1 MTEILK
7 QSTREGEL
15 LKVQSRD
22 GTRIACSITG
32 QGPPLVLVHGGFADH
47 SRWGPV
53 IPALSERFTV
63 YSVDRRGRG
72 ESGDSKE
79 YSIEREFEDIAAV
92 VDSIPAPVN
101 LLGHSYGGR
110 CCLEAAL
117 RTRNIRK
124 LILYEPAGGGALP
137 TMLIARIQTYV
148 EAGDRERAV
157 LTFMT
162 EGLRM
167 PSEQIEKARSLPS
180 WKARLA
186 AVHTVPRE
194 LDAVKLYVF
203 SPGRFANFDIPT
215 LVLTGSESPSF
226 IKEATKAVHEALQNS
241 RIVVMAG
248 EGHAAGGLP
257 GPGAQIFA
265 TEVIKFLV
273 TSNGEA

>member
-7 QSTREGEL
+7 QSTREEL
-15 LKVQSRD
+15 LKVQSKD
-22 GTRIACSITG
+22 GTWIACWITG
-32 QGPPLVLVHGGFADH
+32 QGPPLILVHGGFADH

-63 YSVDRRGRG
+63 YAVDRRGRG

-79 YSIEREFEDIAAV
+79 YSIEREFEDITAV
-92 VDSIPAPVN
+92 VDSIPGPVN
-101 LLGHSYGGR
+101 LLGHSFGGR

-137 TMLIARIQTYV
+137 NSLFARIRAYV

-167 PSEQIEKARSLPS
+167 PPEQVKKARSLPS

-186 AVHTVPRE
+186 AVQTIPRE
-194 LDAVKLYVF
+194 IDAATHNVF

-215 LVLTGSESPSF
+215 LVLTGSESPSV
-226 IKEATKAVHEALQNS
+226 IKEATRAVHVALQNS

-257 GPGAQIFA
+257 GPGAQLFA